1 MSTAKERGSLQI
13 HLTCLCEEGECVQ
26 AFHKGSR
33 GIAAALFPQTVLCL
47 TNQHTQVT
55 VHSNIPLD
63 PAVGTADLLSA

>member
-33 GIAAALFPQTVLCL
+33 GIAAALSSQKVMFL
-47 TNQHTQVT
+47 TKQHSQVT
-55 VHSNIPLD
+55 VHSNILVD
-63 PAVGTADLLSA
+63 PVVENS